1 MADAGL
7 FIGWGQVVRGR
18 EDRALDVFNETIE
31 LYGQMQSDGRIESF
45 EVCLLQPHGG
55 ELGGFE
61 LIRGSEEQIDAL
73 RRSED
78 FERINTKASLVV
90 DDLGIVDMVIGEGLG
105 RAMAIYQ
112 EEIAVVA

>member
-7 FIGWGQVVRGR
+7 FIGWGQVARGR

-45 EVCLLQPHGG
+45 EVALLEPHGG

-61 LIRGSEEQIDAL
+61 LLRGSEEQIDAV
-73 RRSED
+73 RRSDE
-78 FERINTKASLVV
+78 FQRVMTKASLVV
-90 DDLGIVDMVIGEGLG
+90 DDLGVVTALIGEGLG
-105 RAMAIYQ
+105 RSMAMYQ
-112 EEIAVVA
+112 EEISVVV

>member
-1 MADAGL
+1 VADAGL

-18 EDRALDVFNETIE
+18 EDRALDVFNQTVE
-31 LYGQMQSDGRIESF
+31 LYGQMQSEGRIEDF
-45 EVCLLQPHGG
+45 EVCLLDPHGG

-61 LIRGSEEQIDAL
+61 LLRGSEEQIDAV
-73 RRSED
+73 RRAED
-78 FERINTKASLVV
+78 FQRTITKASLVV
-90 DDLGIVDMVIGEGLG
+90 DDLGVVGAALGEGLG

>member
-7 FIGWGQVVRGR
+7 FVGWGQVVRGR

-31 LYGQMQSDGRIESF
+31 LYGQMQSDDRIESF

-90 DDLGIVDMVIGEGLG
+90 DDLGIVDMLIGEGLG

-112 EEIAVVA
+112 EEIAIVA

>member
-31 LYGQMQSDGRIESF
+31 LYSQMQSDGRIESF

-61 LIRGSEEQIDAL
+61 LLRGSEDQIDAV
-73 RRSED
+73 RRSDD
-78 FERINTKASLVV
+78 FERVLTKASLVV
-90 DDLGIVDMVIGEGLG
+90 DDLGVVGAAIGEGLA
-105 RAMAIYQ
+105 RSMAVYQ

>member
-7 FIGWGQVVRGR
+7 FIGWGQVARGR

-45 EVCLLQPHGG
+45 EVALLEPHGG

-61 LIRGSEEQIDAL
+61 LLRGSEEQIDAV
-73 RRSED
+73 RRSDE
-78 FERINTKASLVV
+78 FQRAMTKASLVV
-90 DDLGIVDMVIGEGLG
+90 DDLGVVTALIGEGLG
-105 RAMAIYQ
+105 RSMAMYQ
-112 EEIAVVA
+112 EEISVVA

>member
-18 EDRALDVFNETIE
+18 EDRALEVFNETVE
-31 LYGQMQSDGRIESF
+31 LYGQMQSDGRIEDF
-45 EVCLLQPHGG
+45 EVCLLDPHGG

-61 LIRGSEEQIDAL
+61 LLRGSEDQIDAV

-78 FERINTKASLVV
+78 FQRAITKASLVV
-90 DDLGIVDMVIGEGLG
+90 DDLGIVGAALGEGLM

-112 EEIAVVA
+112 EEITVVA